1 MAKERV
7 CIIGLGYVGLP
18 LATAFATEDFEVYG
32 YDTNLHKTAWLKA
45 GRDHENIL
53 PKTELDLLK
62 KINFVR
68 NLEDLPRDGAM
79 VYIVCVPTPIHE
91 DKTPDLEPLKNCC
104 VRLSTVIQDG
114 DMVIF
119 ESTVY
124 PGVTRD
130 ICMPILNPNK
140 ALDIDIGYSPER
152 VNPGDP
158 VHTVRSIN
166 KLVAGDT
173 DRAKDRALALYDW
186 VSPVVPV
193 ETIETAEMAKAIEN
207 AQRDI
212 NIAFVNEIAILCEKS
227 GLKTVEVLRAAST
240 KWNFLP
246 FNPGLVGG
254 HCIGVDPYYL
264 AHHAESLGHTPS
276 VILAGRRVND
286 RMGNFV
292 ARKLLKMMAR
302 DGIISLGKRVAIL
315 GATFKPNVSDYRNT
329 RVVDIH
335 AELKS
340 FGAWPTIFDDY
351 VSPEKFSQEYGIHL
365 AKENTLGMTDTE
377 VVILA
382 VPHDRYL
389 DPAFFDLHGIR
400 PRILVDIYGRLTRFH
415 KPTKTRYW
423 SL

>member
-18 LATAFATEDFEVYG
+18 LATAFALEDFEVYG
-32 YDTNLHKTAWLKA
+32 YDTNLHKISWLKN
-45 GRDHENIL
+45 GEDKEKIL
-53 PKTELDLLK
+53 PKPDLELLK
-62 KINFVR
+62 KIKFVR
-68 NLEDLPRDGAM
+68 NIDDLPEEGAV
-79 VYIVCVPTPIHE
+79 VYIVCVPTPIHP
-91 DKTPDLEPLKNCC
+91 DKTPDLSPLTNCC
-104 VRLSTVIQDG
+104 RALSAFIRDG

-124 PGVTRD
+124 PGVTNNVCR
-130 ICMPILNPNK
+130 PLLNPDGK
-140 ALDIDIGYSPER
+140 DIDIAYSPER

-158 VHTVRSIN
+158 VHTVRTIN

-173 DRAKDRALALYDW
+173 NRARSRALALYDW
-186 VSPVVPV
+186 VAPVVPV
-193 ETIETAEMAKAIEN
+193 EDIETAEMAKAIEN

-212 NIAFVNEIAILCEKS
+212 NIAFVNEISIICEKT
-227 GLKTVEVLRAAST
+227 GIKTLDVLKAAST

-264 AHHAESLGHTPS
+264 AHHAESHGHTPS
-276 VILAGRRVND
+276 VILSGRRVND
-286 RMGNFV
+286 RMGQFV
-292 ARKLLKMMAR
+292 ARKTLKMMAR
-302 DGIISLGKRVAIL
+302 DGMISLGKRVVIL
-315 GATFKPNVSDYRNT
+315 GATFKPNVSDHRNT
-329 RVVDIH
+329 KVVDIFN
-335 AELKS
+335 ELKS
-340 FGAWPTIFDDY
+340 FGAWPTLYDDY
-351 VSPEKFSQEYGIHL
+351 VDHHKFAEEYGIHL
-365 AKENTLGMTDTE
+365 AKEAGLSVMDTE

-400 PRILVDIYGRLTRFH
+400 PKIVIDLYGRLIRFRH
-415 KPTKTRYW
+415 PSPNIRYW